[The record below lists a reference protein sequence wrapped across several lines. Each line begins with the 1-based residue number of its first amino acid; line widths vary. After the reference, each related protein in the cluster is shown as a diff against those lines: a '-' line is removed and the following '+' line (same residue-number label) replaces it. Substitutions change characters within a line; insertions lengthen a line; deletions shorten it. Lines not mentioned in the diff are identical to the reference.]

1 MEACILKC
9 YPMQLKSE
17 VMVLLVG
24 FIQYACLLP
33 KFPLKASEMKGNL
46 KACHL
51 SVPLFVTKHPY
62 ACRQKR

>member
-1 MEACILKC
+1 
-9 YPMQLKSE
+9 MQLKGE

-62 ACRQKR
+62 AC